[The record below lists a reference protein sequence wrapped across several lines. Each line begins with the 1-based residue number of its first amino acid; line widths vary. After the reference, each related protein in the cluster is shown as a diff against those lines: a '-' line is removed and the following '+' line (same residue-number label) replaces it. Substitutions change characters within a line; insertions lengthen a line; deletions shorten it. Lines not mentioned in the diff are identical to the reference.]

1 LDLPPIV
8 FVQPPPAPPI
18 PDANPPASNVPP
30 VVFVQ
35 PPPIYPPPSPPIVT
49 LVQPP
54 PSDAPALNDTLDQP
68 AVDTPPII
76 EARPPPPVIP
86 PIPDTANQPPDT
98 TYPRPPAIAAHA
110 PGNAVC
116 VLRWV
121 GPALYYLRRDLN
133 AAFPVPDLDVAR
145 VKCDFSGATG
155 SCISGFPSDDPDPD
169 CRLGPSGVIREPLQM
184 DHCLFGTIDMSRA
197 NNCLP
202 VAWVKSQLVQIDG
215 QLLYVRLDSKTL
227 YPVSKAVADR
237 KGLTDVMNCDLPLLG
252 YCGSI
257 RKWNIGPSVQ
267 VDTCLGGTIPMSRAQ
282 ECTPPL

>member
-1 LDLPPIV
+1 LDL
-8 FVQPPPAPPI
+8 
-18 PDANPPASNVPP
+18 PP

-35 PPPIYPPPSPPIVT
+35 PPPPSPPIVT

-54 PSDAPALNDTLDQP
+54 PVYPPTLSANPPPSDAPVLDDTLDQP

-76 EARPPPPVIP
+76 EARRSPPSVIP
-86 PIPDTANQPPDT
+86 PIPDTANQPPDPI
-98 TYPRPPAIAAHA
+98 YPRPPAIAGRA

-145 VKCDFSGATG
+145 VKCDFSGETG

-169 CRLGPSGVIREPLQM
+169 CRLGPSGMIREPLQM
-184 DHCLFGTIDMSRA
+184 DHCLSGTIDMSRA

-237 KGLTDVMNCDLPLLG
+237 KGLTDVTDCDLPLVG
-252 YCGSI
+252 YCRSI